1 MTPGKKE
8 KKCPKCDSSLHY
20 VEQVGQHY
28 CFSCEAYFE
37 MVDAEEKQA
46 EEEKK
51 AAVEE
56 KKEPLEAK
64 PEEPKPEEKP
74 EEKVSCPSCGET
86 ASLMGDTKR
95 YYCYSCE
102 DYIDTVKPGEGGI
115 EKKKEE
121 KAEISAAQV
130 PEEKPSEAPAVAL
143 SEPPSS
149 APAEDKPAVVE
160 KEAEPPE
167 AVIEKELEKA
177 EERRFCQECGS
188 ELIYVQKYDR
198 WYCRQCRR
206 YAPKEGAAKRTVE
219 ARKCP
224 NCGGDAK
231 FIDAYSRWYCYSCK
245 EYLPTREAVSEAKR
259 PEAAV
264 CQYCGKPLNWI
275 EQYGRYYCYPCK
287 KYAPKTEKE
296 VPKRK
301 PEGPVCPDCGRQTT
315 WIQTYERYYC
325 YPCKKYVQA
334 GGESKAIPERPKK
347 SAPRAEAAVPTC
359 DSCGRPTTWIAQ
371 YQRYYC
377 YPCKKYA
384 PLKSPKK

>member
-46 EEEKK
+46 EAEKK
-51 AAVEE
+51 VAVKE
-56 KKEPLEAK
+56 KKEPQEAK
-64 PEEPKPEEKP
+64 PEEAKTEEKP

-86 ASLMGDTKR
+86 ASFMEDARR

-102 DYIDTVKPGEGGI
+102 DYIDIKKPAEEEIEGG
-115 EKKKEE
+115 KEE
-121 KAEISAAQV
+121 KIETAAARV
-130 PEEKPSEAPAVAL
+130 PEEKPSEVPAATPPEIPSTAPV
-143 SEPPSS
+143 E
-149 APAEDKPAVVE
+149 EKPAVGE
-160 KEAEPPE
+160 QKAEPPE
-167 AVIEKELEKA
+167 AIIEKELEK
-177 EERRFCQECGS
+177 EEKRRSCQDCGS

-198 WYCRQCRR
+198 WYCRKCRK
-206 YAPKEGAAKRTVE
+206 YAPREGAAKGAMD

-224 NCGGDAK
+224 KCGGEAT
-231 FIDAYSRWYCYSCK
+231 FIEAYSRWYCYSCK
-245 EYLPTREAVSEAKR
+245 EYLPTREAVSGAKR
-259 PEAAV
+259 PERPT
-264 CQYCGKPLNWI
+264 CQYCGKPLTWI

-296 VPKRK
+296 EPKKK
-301 PEGPVCPDCGRQTT
+301 PEGPICPDCGRQTT
-315 WIQTYERYYC
+315 WIQTDERYYC
-325 YPCKKYVQA
+325 YPCRKYVQL
-334 GGESKAIPERPKK
+334 GGESKTIPERPKK
-347 SAPRAEAAVPTC
+347 SSLQLETAAPKCE
-359 DSCGRPTTWIAQ
+359 SCGKPTTWIAQ

-384 PLKSPKK
+384 PSKSPKK